1 MAKRLAKRLDGAGL
15 STQAIHSGNEPDLET
30 GAIIPPIFQTSTYV
44 QASPGKHLG
53 YEYTRSHNPTRTRLE
68 QCLAALE
75 QAQYAV
81 VTASGMAAATLV
93 MHMLPPQ
100 ATILCGDD
108 VYGGTYRLFTR
119 VFHHTHTCHFVK
131 TTDLDTLQQAVR
143 HYQPALIWI
152 ESPTNPLLSIN
163 DIAAIAALAKQV
175 GALTL
180 VDNTFMSPYFQ
191 NPLALGAD
199 LVLHSMTKY
208 INGHSDVIGG
218 ALMTN
223 HAHLHEQL
231 WYLQN
236 ATGPSLSPFDSW
248 LVLRGLKTL
257 AVRMRTHEANATQ
270 VAHFLAHHAKVEAVL
285 YPGLPSHPQHELAK
299 QQMRGFGGM
308 ITFFLKGGLAESRAF
323 LESVEV
329 FALAESLGGVESLIE
344 HPAIMTHASIPEAE
358 RLKIGL
364 TNNLIR
370 LSVGIE
376 DVDDL
381 IRDLDAALQTI

>member
-15 STQAIHSGNEPDLET
+15 STQAIHSGNEPDRET

-68 QCLAALE
+68 QCLATLE

-93 MHMLPPQ
+93 MQMLPPQ

-108 VYGGTYRLFTR
+108 VYGGTYRLLTR
-119 VFHHTHTCHFVK
+119 VFHHTHRCHFVK
-131 TTDLDTLQQAVR
+131 TTELDDLKKAIQR
-143 HYQPALIWI
+143 YQPVLIWI
-152 ESPTNPLLSIN
+152 ESPTNPLLGIN
-163 DIAAIAALAKQV
+163 DIAAIAELAKQA

-257 AVRMRTHEANATQ
+257 AVRMRTHETNAIQ
-270 VAHFLAHHAKVEAVL
+270 VATFLAGHEKVESVL
-285 YPGLPSHPQHELAK
+285 YPGLPSHPQHALA
-299 QQMRGFGGM
+299 QRQMRGFGGM
-308 ITFFLKGGLAESRAF
+308 ITFFLKGGVAESRTF

-358 RLKIGL
+358 RLKVGI

-376 DVDDL
+376 DVADL
-381 IRDLDAALQTI
+381 IRDLDDALQAV